1 MTPQDLG
8 KAMKISRMIDLYY
21 NSDAWQDIIR
31 ELICRTENFLQKFT
45 YNLDDMMILN
55 SPVSLERRGLLLYN
69 YCKEHHPES
78 LSKVSLAWIEAGFSL
93 KKEPAGNILKVK
105 HMEAYLSENN
115 LQIKT
120 EYGQLDSTL
129 RYYLYTSE
137 EQKVIFGYDS
147 QTHLP
152 APIFRATV
160 TTNQHIR

>member
-1 MTPQDLG
+1 
-8 KAMKISRMIDLYY
+8 
-21 NSDAWQDIIR
+21 
-31 ELICRTENFLQKFT
+31 
-45 YNLDDMMILN
+45 MMILN
-55 SPVSLERRGLLLYN
+55 SPASLERRGLLLYN
-69 YCKEHHPES
+69 YCKKHHPES
-78 LSKVSLAWIEAGFSL
+78 LSKVSLAWIETGFSL

-105 HMEAYLSENN
+105 NMEAYLSENN

-137 EQKVIFGYDS
+137 EEKVIFGYDS